1 MVISKTPLR
10 ISLFG
15 GGTDYPAWY
24 RENGGA
30 VLASTIDKYC
40 YITCRYL
47 PPFFPHKHRIVYST
61 VETVNNISEIQHPA
75 IRAIL
80 ENFKEERGLEIHY
93 DADLPAKTGVGSS
106 SSFTVG
112 FVNALK
118 ALRGELIEK
127 NDLAKLA
134 IHLEQNIMKENVGAQ
149 DQILAAY
156 GNFNKIEFNQDD
168 SFKITPLALESEQ
181 LISLQNHFMLF
192 FTGVTRIASDV
203 VADQLDNIKNVNN
216 HYRKIHALVE
226 EALSF
231 LNKPSSPI
239 IEIGKLLHE
248 SWLLK
253 RELSKTIT
261 NPEIDNIYQAGLDAG
276 AIGGKIL
283 GAGGGGFIL
292 FFAKPEVQ
300 PKIREKLKHLIQVPF
315 KFEPTGSKIVLYEPN
330 GFI

>member
-253 RELSKTIT
+253 RE
-261 NPEIDNIYQAGLDAG
+261 
-276 AIGGKIL
+276 
-283 GAGGGGFIL
+283 
-292 FFAKPEVQ
+292 
-300 PKIREKLKHLIQVPF
+300 
-315 KFEPTGSKIVLYEPN
+315 
-330 GFI
+330 